1 MAARL
6 SDDEAKLVIAA
17 LTDSIDKTDPKV
29 IAVGTDHILRSQ
41 ALEKANR
48 MRRLRSRLTAN
59 LQGRGVL

>member
-1 MAARL
+1 VAARL

-17 LTDSIDKTDPKV
+17 LNDSIDKTDPKV
-29 IAVGTDHILRSQ
+29 MAVTTDHILRQQ